1 MKRILILIIFVGCNV
16 EKSQKININ
25 DFHEV
30 ISVNDAKALSD
41 SMIDWEEN
49 HEVFLEF
56 FSNYIIR
63 NNDDFLS
70 SLISFKNDT
79 LIEET
84 NDSISLF
91 LNKNKDEI
99 YDEISYSLNKFY
111 GFFPSLTQTKVYI
124 YNSGFNYGIISYD
137 DIVAIGL
144 DNYLNENSKFY
155 KMLSVPDYLR
165 KYKSKRYITAN
176 LIEVIFNSYFQEYYN
191 RNNFLSSLIYKGK
204 IMYVIEKCSKSSKE
218 VNFSYTNEEFLWC
231 EKNEFQIWNFF
242 IENNLIFSNNQNN
255 LRSYLDYSPFAKGMP
270 QESPGRIAYYV
281 GYKIFKKYAQKYKH
295 KTLFKLITETDENK
309 ILSESKYR
317 PKK

>member
-1 MKRILILIIFVGCNV
+1 MKRLLMLIIFIGCNV

-25 DFHEV
+25 DFQKV
-30 ISVNDAKALSD
+30 ISVNDTIALSD
-41 SMIDWEEN
+41 SINVWEEN

-63 NNDDFLS
+63 NNDDFFS
-70 SLISFKNDT
+70 NLISFKNDT
-79 LIEET
+79 LIKEA

-91 LNKNKDEI
+91 LNKNEDEI

-137 DIVAIGL
+137 DVVAIGL

-155 KMLSVPDYLR
+155 KMLSIPDYLR
-165 KYKSKRYITAN
+165 KYKSKRYINAN
-176 LIEVIFNSYFQEYYN
+176 LIEVIFNSYFQEYYK

-204 IMYVIEKCSKSSKE
+204 IMYVIEKCSKSSRE
-218 VNFSYTNEEFLWC
+218 INFSYTNEEYLWC
-231 EKNEFQIWNFF
+231 EENEFQIWNFF

-281 GYKIFKKYAQKYKH
+281 GYKIFKKYAEKHKH
-295 KTLFKLITETDENK
+295 KTLFELIAETDENK

>member
-1 MKRILILIIFVGCNV
+1 MKRLLMLIIFIGCNV

-25 DFHEV
+25 DFQKV
-30 ISVNDAKALSD
+30 ISVNDTIALSD
-41 SMIDWEEN
+41 SINVWEEN
-49 HEVFLEF
+49 HGVFLEF

-63 NNDDFLS
+63 NNDDFFS
-70 SLISFKNDT
+70 NLISFKNDT
-79 LIEET
+79 LIKEA

-91 LNKNKDEI
+91 LNKNEDEI

-155 KMLSVPDYLR
+155 KMLSIPDYLR
-165 KYKSKRYITAN
+165 KYKSKRYINAN
-176 LIEVIFNSYFQEYYN
+176 LIEVIFNSYFQEYYK

-204 IMYVIEKCSKSSKE
+204 IMYVIEKCSKSSRE
-218 VNFSYTNEEFLWC
+218 VNFSYTNEEYLWC
-231 EKNEFQIWNFF
+231 EENEFQIWNFF

-281 GYKIFKKYAQKYKH
+281 GYKIFKKYAEKHKH
-295 KTLFKLITETDENK
+295 KTLFELIAETDENK